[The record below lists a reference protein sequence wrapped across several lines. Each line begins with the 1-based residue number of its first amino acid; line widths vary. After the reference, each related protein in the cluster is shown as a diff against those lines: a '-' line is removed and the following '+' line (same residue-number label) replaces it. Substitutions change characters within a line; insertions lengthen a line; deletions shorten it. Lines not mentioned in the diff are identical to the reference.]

1 MLFRSGIMSLLAAN
15 LRRRTAQRAPVLI
28 ARRNLGENVRG
39 PGATSL
45 SFGANAHYAK
55 AYFTEGAVSYAVY
68 KQQLQSLRLFVF
80 TGVTLGC
87 VLGLALDPP
96 KSSYWA
102 TFSPGYWLGNARG
115 GIFPAKTSIF
125 MTDKVERETD
135 VKEIHENLVAWRRLP
150 GTGEDD
156 E

>member
-1 MLFRSGIMSLLAAN
+1 MSLLAAN
-15 LRRRTAQRAPVLI
+15 LRRRAAQRPAVLI

-45 SFGANAHYAK
+45 SFAANAGLAK
-55 AYFTEGAVSYAVY
+55 AYFTHGAVSYAVY

-96 KSSYWA
+96 KSSYWLVYSPSYW
-102 TFSPGYWLGNARG
+102 FSWVKESFSSSKEPLFLDA
-115 GIFPAKTSIF
+115 
-125 MTDKVERETD
+125 KVEREVDTTD
-135 VKEIHENLVAWRRLP
+135 IVNQLITTRRIV
-150 GTGEDD
+150 GSDTES